1 MNEIEKYQGFKAELA
16 VAETYEELK
25 LIETKASVLAEL
37 AKKNKVGL
45 EEQNEWGKFRV
56 EIEAK
61 KGDWLDKKFPK
72 GGEPKLR
79 DTTLANEGITKEE
92 SVQARNILH
101 NPNEVQD
108 IIQEIIDSGKSIV
121 TPSLVNTKLKQKK
134 LETKKTEYIEQNKK
148 EIITKPII
156 KIKDCVSFL
165 SEFADNSIDLIFT
178 DPPYS
183 TDIDNITEFV
193 NSWLDIAMQ
202 KTKPSGRVYICIG
215 AYPIEIKAYLD
226 VLLKQSK
233 FIVDNPLIWSYKN
246 TLGVTPKMKYNLNYQ
261 MIWHLYSNQS
271 TELDTSITNEMFSV
285 MEINAPDGRLGN
297 RFHTWQKPDE
307 LARRLIRH
315 STKENDL
322 VVDPFCCTGTFLLEA
337 CRLNRIAVGCD
348 NSEENV
354 LIAEKRGCH
363 VQR

>member
-121 TPSLVNTKLKQKK
+121 TPSLVNTRLK
-134 LETKKTEYIEQNKK
+134 
-148 EIITKPII
+148 
-156 KIKDCVSFL
+156 KIKRD
-165 SEFADNSIDLIFT
+165 
-178 DPPYS
+178 
-183 TDIDNITEFV
+183 
-193 NSWLDIAMQ
+193 
-202 KTKPSGRVYICIG
+202 
-215 AYPIEIKAYLD
+215 IEIQEQ
-226 VLLKQSK
+226 VRE
-233 FIVDNPLIWSYKN
+233 P
-246 TLGVTPKMKYNLNYQ
+246 NY
-261 MIWHLYSNQS
+261 
-271 TELDTSITNEMFSV
+271 
-285 MEINAPDGRLGN
+285 
-297 RFHTWQKPDE
+297 
-307 LARRLIRH
+307 
-315 STKENDL
+315 
-322 VVDPFCCTGTFLLEA
+322 
-337 CRLNRIAVGCD
+337 
-348 NSEENV
+348 
-354 LIAEKRGCH
+354 
-363 VQR
+363 